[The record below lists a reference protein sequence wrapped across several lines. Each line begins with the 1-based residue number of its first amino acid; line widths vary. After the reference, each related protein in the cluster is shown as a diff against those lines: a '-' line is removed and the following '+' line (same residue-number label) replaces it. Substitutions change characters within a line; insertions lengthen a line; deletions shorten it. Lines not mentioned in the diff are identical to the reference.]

1 MSLRQ
6 HTPLILTST
15 DGTSHRLA
23 PVSLQLG
30 RTGGGYDEAWIRDL
44 VFAHPTTLPFNEIEP
59 SFGPLIPVCT
69 ELDTRTAGFAD
80 ALFLNPLGMPTLVE
94 CKLWRNPEARRE
106 VVGQILDYASVLR
119 RWTFADLQ
127 REAARARREQGFDLS
142 AHIQEHGGSADFDEA
157 AFVDNVTRNLA
168 QGRLLLLVV
177 GDGIRAGVET
187 IADYIQGTTG
197 LHFTLGLVEMQA
209 FELGDGRR
217 IVQPRVLT
225 KTLIVNRTV
234 VDFAQ
239 PGFTITQDGSA
250 DDAAQLENTA
260 TISEPTAGERW
271 MFEFWTE
278 LLAGLRLDDAEQPL
292 AKPLRYG
299 NIFFSLAS
307 KSDTWL
313 TCYFLASKSEI
324 GVFLG
329 SNRSSPVALE
339 IGRLLEVSREDI
351 DKDIG
356 IPTSWSRRE
365 EGKLHISASKRYADL
380 RATTEREDQLAWFKT
395 TINGFVNAIRPR
407 VAALTRELTMQTST

>member
-6 HTPLILTST
+6 HTPLVLTSA

-44 VFAHPTTLPFNEIEP
+44 VFAHPAALPVGEIEP

-234 VDFAQ
+234 VDLAQ
-239 PGFTITQDGSA
+239 PGLTVTQDGSA
-250 DDAAQLENTA
+250 DDVATSREHNRDQRTDGGRAVDAPVLDGAADRFTA
-260 TISEPTAGERW
+260 RRRRTSAAEAIQAEQHL
-271 MFEFWTE
+271 
-278 LLAGLRLDDAEQPL
+278 LLARA
-292 AKPLRYG
+292 
-299 NIFFSLAS
+299 
-307 KSDTWL
+307 
-313 TCYFLASKSEI
+313 EI
-324 GVFLG
+324 GKLAHMLLPLKQGRDRRVPRQQPEEP
-329 SNRSSPVALE
+329 SRS
-339 IGRLLEVSREDI
+339 
-351 DKDIG
+351 
-356 IPTSWSRRE
+356 
-365 EGKLHISASKRYADL
+365 
-380 RATTEREDQLAWFKT
+380 
-395 TINGFVNAIRPR
+395 
-407 VAALTRELTMQTST
+407 